1 MRYLK
6 IYVENTFSG
15 IDSIQPRS
23 VHLQMK
29 RNETKKPIHR
39 ESEKFVYIER
49 LYSVLWF
56 FCFGFCVRFFR
67 ANSVLTDSTYT
78 QY

>member
-29 RNETKKPIHR
+29 RNETKRKNR
-39 ESEKFVYIER
+39 SIER
-49 LYSVLWF
+49 AKNL
-56 FCFGFCVRFFR
+56 CI
-67 ANSVLTDSTYT
+67 
-78 QY
+78 

>member
-49 LYSVLWF
+49 LYSVL
-56 FCFGFCVRFFR
+56 
-67 ANSVLTDSTYT
+67 
-78 QY
+78 